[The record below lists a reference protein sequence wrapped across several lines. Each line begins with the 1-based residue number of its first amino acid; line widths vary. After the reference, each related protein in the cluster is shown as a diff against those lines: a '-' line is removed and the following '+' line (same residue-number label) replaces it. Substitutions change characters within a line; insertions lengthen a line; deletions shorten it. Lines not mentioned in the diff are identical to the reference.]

1 MSKNLTIDITN
12 IKATRL
18 RPRRPTEG
26 ANEQASSANVSI
38 TTTRAKMADF
48 QLTAVKTSEAPQREA
63 LKSASPILE
72 FPQDAPEWLKALM
85 DQFRDQFRDMEAK
98 LTNKLNNI
106 PNLVAE
112 KFDEKWRLEKE
123 ELKASVTEVD
133 RSLNAFKEVT
143 VGRLDKLTRDLE
155 EAKGRIAELEDVCM
169 DNVELLGE
177 IVEDREKEKDW
188 REDQESRGR
197 RCNIRVHGLAE
208 GVEGRDMKKFMET
221 FIKAE
226 FPQLGETDLK
236 IQRCHR
242 QLGPAD
248 DTRGPRSVVMYF
260 LEFTTREAVL
270 GAAWAKRGLSY
281 DRQPVSFGYDYP
293 PTVYKRIRLY
303 KGLPKYLKDHGLK
316 GKTDYLGKM
325 KVTWADGT
333 TTTYGDAAA
342 VREGLTT
349 KGYEELPDLPTRVAG
364 RRPAGAFQR
373 VGRSRTTHQEKYLAM
388 RRRTDD
394 IQAKKNGRG

>member
-18 RPRRPTEG
+18 RPRRHNEG
-26 ANEQASSANVSI
+26 LKEQANSANVSI
-38 TTTRAKMADF
+38 TTARDKMADS
-48 QLTAVKTSEAPQREA
+48 QQAAVGTSEAPQMEA
-63 LKSASPILE
+63 LKLASPALE
-72 FPQDAPEWLKALM
+72 IPQDAPEWMKALM
-85 DQFRDQFRDMEAK
+85 NY
-98 LTNKLNNI
+98 LTTKLNNI

-112 KFDEKWRLEKE
+112 GFDEKWKLEKE
-123 ELKASVTEVD
+123 ELKSSVNEVD
-133 RSLNAFKEVT
+133 KSLNAFKEVT
-143 VGRLDKLTRDLE
+143 VRRLDELTRDLA

-248 DTRGPRSVVMYF
+248 DSRGPRSVVMYF

-270 GAAWAKRGLSY
+270 GAAWAKKGLNY
-281 DRQPVSFGYDYP
+281 NRQPLSFGYDYP

-303 KGLPKYLKDHGLK
+303 KGLPKYLKEHGLR

-325 KVTWADGT
+325 KVTWEDGT
-333 TTTYGDAAA
+333 TTIYGDAAA
-342 VREGLTT
+342 VREGLAK
-349 KGYEELPDLPTRVAG
+349 KGYEELPDLPTRAVG

-373 VGRSRTTHQEKYLAM
+373 VGRSRTTHQEKCQAM
-388 RRRTDD
+388 RRRTDA
-394 IQAKKNGRG
+394 ILAKKNGRG